1 MFEKVLIANRGEI
14 AVRVIR
20 ACRELGIK
28 SVAVYSEADKES
40 LHTKLADEAYC
51 IGPHQLNQSYL
62 NIPHIMSAAE
72 VSGADAIHP
81 GYGFLAE
88 NSQFAEICESCEI
101 TFIGPPPDVIKKL
114 GDKSLAKKIVIEA
127 GLPVL
132 PGTDSVLGSEA
143 ELIHMAK
150 EINYPLIIKASS
162 GGGGRGMR
170 IVHDKADLIKCI
182 NTAASEAGAA
192 FGNSSLYMEKYVE
205 RARHVEFQILADKRG
220 NIIHLGERDCSVQ
233 RRHQKLIEES
243 PCPVLSDK
251 KREEIGETA
260 IKIAKAVGY
269 ENAGTVEFLL
279 DEKGNYYF
287 LEVNTRVQVEHPVT
301 EMVTGRDIIKEQ
313 ILLASGEDLD
323 IKQSDVVLNGH
334 AFEFRINAEDVK
346 KNFLP
351 KGGTIDLY
359 NPPGGPGV
367 RVDTHIYSGYEVPVF
382 YDSLLA
388 KLIVWG
394 SNREEAI
401 ARSIRALDEFIIIGV
416 ETTIPFYLHVLNNDI
431 FRKGQVF
438 TEFVSAEFISDFIGG
453 GNGEQ
458 PGI

>member
-14 AVRVIR
+14 AVRIIR

-51 IGPHQLNQSYL
+51 IGPHQLNKSYL

-72 VSGADAIHP
+72 VSGTDAIHP

-88 NSQFAEICESCEI
+88 NSQFAEICESCELV
-101 TFIGPPPDVIKKL
+101 FIGPPPDVIKKL
-114 GDKSLAKKIVIEA
+114 GDKSFAKKIVTEA

-132 PGTDSVLGSEA
+132 PGSESVLGSET
-143 ELIHMAK
+143 ELINMAG
-150 EINYPLIIKASS
+150 EIEYPLIIKAAS

-170 IVHDKADLIKCI
+170 IVHDKAELIKCI

-192 FGNSSLYMEKYVE
+192 FGDSSLYMEKYIE
-205 RARHVEFQILADKRG
+205 KARHVEFQILADKKG

-243 PCPVLSDK
+243 PCLVLTDK
-251 KREEIGETA
+251 KRKEIGETA
-260 IKIAKAVGY
+260 VQIAKTVSY

-301 EMVTGRDIIKEQ
+301 EMVTGIDIIKEQ
-313 ILLASGEDLD
+313 IMLASGEALD
-323 IKQSDVVLNGH
+323 IRQSDVVLNGH
-334 AFEFRINAEDVK
+334 AFEFRINAEDAK

-351 KGGTIDLY
+351 KGGEIELY

-367 RVDTHIYSGYEVPVF
+367 RVDTHIYTGYEVPAF

-394 SNREEAI
+394 SSREEAI
-401 ARSIRALDEFIIIGV
+401 ARSIRALDEFIIIGI

-438 TEFVSAEFISDFIGG
+438 TEFVSAEFISNFIGG